1 MSGRPDPL
9 YVRARSALLDAAD
22 ALAGAGSRGGPRQ

>member
-22 ALAGAGSRGGPRQ
+22 ALTAAASREDPIR